1 MKKRA
6 FALLSALLAVML
18 VFGSAVL
25 PASAEPVTV
34 APTTTTGGW
43 LTDLDGN
50 LVTDADG
57 YYVIYIMP
65 GMVVGNTVNL
75 NLNRFAALFLKS
87 FKNESDAD
95 ASFKLRIVNNSG
107 KELRYV
113 DYAFTTENLLPRTSN
128 VFRPAVGALT
138 DVPALGRTFG
148 SAYMAMLPTITEPD
162 TYTDRCL
169 DVRCF
174 DGKNI
179 NMMIAP
185 LRCVNDALLDFYNA
199 GETYDITLPQL
210 MNRDDNLRALGYTS
224 YADYLRQ
231 YYGVSSL
238 YDLTPE
244 TAYNVLGTTRNAQT
258 GITCWKDNSIAGKPI
273 PASELGLLTEEFKIW
288 GLLNTNADET
298 DKAQYPYIPKY
309 YMLETDP
316 EVIEF
321 AYDFL
326 YSQGLRFTF
335 DSVSQPFDLTDS
347 EAGRGGDFAIK
358 AYMNKTAGANARVN
372 AVFGGEVLDQGQY
385 ITLDHVMGGYYAPN
399 AWNQYRMVDYGFSL
413 LFSVCDIPET
423 TTQPGETT
431 TQKPTV
437 PHDDLPDT
445 GDNMPIFLVSL
456 AAVALAVLLAVQVI
470 LYYSRKK
477 K

>member
-1 MKKRA
+1 MKRH
-6 FALLSALLAVML
+6 LLISLSALLAVML
-18 VFGSAVL
+18 VFGSAVM
-25 PASAEPVTV
+25 PARAEPAT
-34 APTTTTGGW
+34 AAQTTTTGGW

-50 LVTDADG
+50 LVTDRDG
-57 YYVIYIMP
+57 YYVVYIMP
-65 GMVVGNTVNL
+65 NMVTANTVSL
-75 NLNRFAALFLKS
+75 NLNPFAALFLKS
-87 FKNESDAD
+87 FKNVSDSDATY
-95 ASFKLRIVNNSG
+95 KLRIVNNSG
-107 KELRYV
+107 KILRYV
-113 DYAFTTENLLPRTSN
+113 DYAFTTENLLPRTAK
-128 VFRPAVGALT
+128 VFRPLSGSLT
-138 DVPALGRTFG
+138 DVPALDRTFG
-148 SAYMAMLPTITEPD
+148 SAFTAMLPTITEPD

-169 DVRCF
+169 DVKCF

-185 LRCVNDALLDFYNA
+185 LRCVNDALLDFYGA
-199 GETYDITLPQL
+199 AETYEITLPQL
-210 MNRDDNLRALGYTS
+210 MNRDQNLRAAGYTG

-238 YDLTPE
+238 YDLTAE

-258 GITCWKDNSIAGKPI
+258 GITCWRDNTAAGKPI
-273 PASELGLLTEEFKIW
+273 PAAEVNLLTEEFKIW
-288 GLLNTNADET
+288 GLMET
-298 DKAQYPYIPKY
+298 GSSAAYPYGPKY
-309 YMLETDP
+309 FMLETDP

-335 DSVSQPFDLTDS
+335 DSVRQPFDLTDS
-347 EAGRGGDFAIK
+347 ETGRGGDFAIK
-358 AYMNKTAGANARVN
+358 AYMNKTPGANAHVN

-385 ITLDHVMGGYYAPN
+385 IALDHVTGGYYAPN

-413 LFSVCDIPET
+413 LFSACDIPVT

-431 TQKPTV
+431 TQKPTE
-437 PHDDLPDT
+437 PHGELPDT

-456 AAVALAVLLAVQVI
+456 AAVGLAVLLAVQVI